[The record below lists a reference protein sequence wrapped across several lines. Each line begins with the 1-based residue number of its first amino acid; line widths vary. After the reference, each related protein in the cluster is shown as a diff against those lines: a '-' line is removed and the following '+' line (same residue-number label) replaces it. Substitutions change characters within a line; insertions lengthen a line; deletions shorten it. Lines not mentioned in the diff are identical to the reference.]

1 MLRIENLKLP
11 PGSGDAALRAQVLKV
26 LRLPEER
33 LLALRILR
41 RSIDAREGVH
51 WVYTVEAETANE
63 DAVLRRCRDKRVSR
77 AEPRPAYRLPQAV
90 PTPDCPPVIVG
101 AGPAGLFAALVL
113 ARAGAR
119 PILLERGRWVEERT
133 ADVERFWSTGALDL
147 TSNVQFGEGGA
158 GAFSDGKLNTGTK
171 NIRHRFILEELV
183 KCGAPADILI
193 DAKPHIGTDYLHIAL
208 KNLRQ
213 ELLDARTDLCFE
225 SQLTDLD
232 IRDGAL
238 RKITVSGPEGTY
250 TLPCQ
255 NLILCPGHSARD
267 TFEMLYRRGVPMEAK
282 PFAVGVRI
290 EQRQADCDA
299 AQYKQYAGHP
309 GLPASTYKLSC
320 HLSNGRGVFSFCVC
334 PGGQVVAK

>member
-113 ARAGAR
+113 ARARCR
-119 PILLERGRWVEERT
+119 PILLERGRRVEERT

-147 TSNVQFGEGGA
+147 TSNVQFGEGGRRCVFRRKAEYRHQGHPTPFYFRGA
-158 GAFSDGKLNTGTK
+158 GKVRRTG
-171 NIRHRFILEELV
+171 
-183 KCGAPADILI
+183 
-193 DAKPHIGTDYLHIAL
+193 
-208 KNLRQ
+208 
-213 ELLDARTDLCFE
+213 
-225 SQLTDLD
+225 
-232 IRDGAL
+232 
-238 RKITVSGPEGTY
+238 
-250 TLPCQ
+250 
-255 NLILCPGHSARD
+255 GHSDR
-267 TFEMLYRRGVPMEAK
+267 
-282 PFAVGVRI
+282 
-290 EQRQADCDA
+290 RQAP
-299 AQYKQYAGHP
+299 YRH
-309 GLPASTYKLSC
+309 GLPAHRPEKSAAGAI
-320 HLSNGRGVFSFCVC
+320 GRQDG
-334 PGGQVVAK
+334 PPL

>member
-77 AEPRPAYRLPQAV
+77 AEPRPAYRLPQAG

-119 PILLERGRWVEERT
+119 PI
-133 ADVERFWSTGALDL
+133 
-147 TSNVQFGEGGA
+147 
-158 GAFSDGKLNTGTK
+158 
-171 NIRHRFILEELV
+171 
-183 KCGAPADILI
+183 
-193 DAKPHIGTDYLHIAL
+193 
-208 KNLRQ
+208 
-213 ELLDARTDLCFE
+213 
-225 SQLTDLD
+225 
-232 IRDGAL
+232 
-238 RKITVSGPEGTY
+238 
-250 TLPCQ
+250 
-255 NLILCPGHSARD
+255 
-267 TFEMLYRRGVPMEAK
+267 
-282 PFAVGVRI
+282 
-290 EQRQADCDA
+290 
-299 AQYKQYAGHP
+299 
-309 GLPASTYKLSC
+309 
-320 HLSNGRGVFSFCVC
+320 
-334 PGGQVVAK
+334 

>member
-11 PGSGDAALRAQVLKV
+11 PGSGDAALRAQILKV

-119 PILLERGRWVEERT
+119 PILLERGRWVEEPVRRGRRRCVFRRKAEYRHQEHPT
-133 ADVERFWSTGALDL
+133 PFYFR
-147 TSNVQFGEGGA
+147 GA
-158 GAFSDGKLNTGTK
+158 GKVRRTG
-171 NIRHRFILEELV
+171 
-183 KCGAPADILI
+183 
-193 DAKPHIGTDYLHIAL
+193 
-208 KNLRQ
+208 
-213 ELLDARTDLCFE
+213 
-225 SQLTDLD
+225 
-232 IRDGAL
+232 
-238 RKITVSGPEGTY
+238 
-250 TLPCQ
+250 
-255 NLILCPGHSARD
+255 GHSDR
-267 TFEMLYRRGVPMEAK
+267 
-282 PFAVGVRI
+282 
-290 EQRQADCDA
+290 RQAP
-299 AQYKQYAGHP
+299 YRH
-309 GLPASTYKLSC
+309 GLPAHRPEKSAAGAI
-320 HLSNGRGVFSFCVC
+320 GRQDG
-334 PGGQVVAK
+334 PPL